1 MFASKITVQPRIML
15 KPTFSPPAVVLSGGL
30 SVIVVGLVVVSV
42 VVSVVVGISAP
53 PYVITEIKVSSYF
66 STHFKFVWTVFKACW
81 AAFTIEARPVSFW

>member
-15 KPTFSPPAVVLSGGL
+15 KPTFSPLAVVLSGGL
-30 SVIVVGLVVVSV
+30 PVIVVGL
-42 VVSVVVGISAP
+42 VVVGISAP